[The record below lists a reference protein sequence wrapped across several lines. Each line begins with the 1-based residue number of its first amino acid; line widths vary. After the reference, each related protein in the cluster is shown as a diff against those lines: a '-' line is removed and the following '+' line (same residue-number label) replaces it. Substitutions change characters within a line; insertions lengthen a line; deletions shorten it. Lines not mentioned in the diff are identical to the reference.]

1 MKGDAL
7 MNLFDICMEIAMVEN
22 GLAEGSIQF
31 DYPKLA
37 MAMGAGHPADILD
50 DIFCEVGE
58 AVYLGKDV
66 TKEQLENLLSGIKS
80 FSNDFKIKELKLPIS
95 HLKEYIESL

>member
-1 MKGDAL
+1 ME
-7 MNLFDICMEIAMVEN
+7 LFDICMEIAMIEN
-22 GLAEGSIQF
+22 GLAEGRISF

-58 AVYLGKDV
+58 DVYLKKEV
-66 TKEQLENLLSGIKS
+66 TKESLEKLLYGLKS
-80 FSNDFKIKELKLPIS
+80 FSEDFKVKELNVPIS
-95 HLKEYIESL
+95 HLKDYIEKM